1 MSDRVL
7 VMLLVVAAGC
17 HAGVRPPAAGS
28 PEITAEL
35 AVEGAK
41 AVVRARRTVTPP
53 APSVPAGVCPRCL
66 GKGYVGDESAIK
78 MQCDTCKGTGKV
90 ALPAASK
97 SSVPCTSGTC
107 GVRR

>member
-1 MSDRVL
+1 MIDRVL
-7 VMLLVVAAGC
+7 VLLLVVAAGC

-66 GKGYVGDESAIK
+66 GKGYVGDEAGIRI
-78 MQCDTCKGTGKV
+78 QCDACKGTGKT
-90 ALPAASK
+90 AAAK
-97 SSVPCTSGTC
+97 SSLPCTSGTC